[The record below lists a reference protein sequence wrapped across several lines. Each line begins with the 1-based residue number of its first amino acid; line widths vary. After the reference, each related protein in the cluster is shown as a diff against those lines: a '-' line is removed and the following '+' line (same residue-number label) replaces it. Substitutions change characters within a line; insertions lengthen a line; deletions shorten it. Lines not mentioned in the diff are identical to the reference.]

1 MDDRGFLALLRRRWL
16 VVVVFGLLGLLAALG
31 YLLAVPPVY
40 TARADLFVAT
50 VGASSSSDL
59 AQGSDYSQE
68 AARNYAALATLEAVL
83 DPVIAELEL
92 DTTRTELASR
102 VQASVELNTSLMSV
116 TVEDQSAEGA
126 ATIANAVSA
135 SLIDVVGTLV
145 PRQDDGTLPV
155 RVQVVQQATAPEQP
169 SSPNTA
175 IALVAG
181 AVGGAVV
188 GAALLL
194 VSELAGGKVRS
205 PQQVRDEFDL
215 PLLGEITDDHSA
227 DKFPVLPESGNRTRR
242 AEEYRSLRTNLRFLN
257 LGSESKYYTFTST
270 MAGEGKSTTAVNVAV
285 ALAAAGDRVCLVEA
299 DLRRPRVSSLL
310 DLEGSIGLTTVVA
323 GAVALE
329 DALQPWGEHGL
340 HVLASGR
347 LPPDPSELLG
357 SRAAEQ
363 LFAQLGGQ
371 FDSVV
376 VDCPPLGAVTD
387 AAVLAGYLGGV
398 IMVVA
403 CDSAR
408 VREVRRSITGL
419 QDVGVPVLGAVTTF
433 VPDSGRA
440 RYTKSYLADD
450 PSAA

>member
-16 VVVVFGLLGLLAALG
+16 VVVVFSLLGLLAALG
-31 YLLAVPPVY
+31 YLLAVPSVY

-68 AARNYAALATLEAVL
+68 AARNYAAVATLEAVL
-83 DPVIAELEL
+83 EPVIADLEL

-102 VQASVELNTSLMSV
+102 VQASVELNTSLLSV
-116 TVEDQSAEGA
+116 TVEDESPEGA
-126 ATIANAVSA
+126 AEIANAVSA
-135 SLIDVVGTLV
+135 SLIDVVATLV
-145 PRQDDGTLPV
+145 PRQSDGTLPV
-155 RVQVVQQATAPEQP
+155 RVQVVQRAVPPEEA
-169 SSPNTA
+169 SSPSTA

-181 AVGGAVV
+181 ALGGAVA
-188 GAALLL
+188 GTALLL
-194 VSELAGGKVRS
+194 LTELAGGKVRS
-205 PQQVRDEFDL
+205 PQQLRDEFDL
-215 PLLGEITDDHSA
+215 PILGEITDDHSA
-227 DKFPVLPESGNRTRR
+227 EKSPVLPESGNRTRR

-270 MAGEGKSTTAVNVAV
+270 MAGEGKSTTAVNAAV

-299 DLRRPRVSSLL
+299 DLRRPRVATLL
-310 DLEGSIGLTTVVA
+310 DLEGSVGLTTVLA
-323 GAVALE
+323 DGVALE
-329 DALQPWGEHGL
+329 DALQPWGDHGL
-340 HVLASGR
+340 QVLASGR

-357 SRAAEQ
+357 SSAAER
-363 LFAQLGGQ
+363 LFAELGER

-398 IMVVA
+398 ILVVA
-403 CDSAR
+403 CDR
-408 VREVRRSITGL
+408 VQVREVRRSVSGL

-440 RYTKSYLADD
+440 RYNRTYLADD
-450 PSAA
+450 PSAP